1 MILNLEREEK
11 QGKSENDNNRQ
22 LKGLV
27 CLVTGASRGIGR
39 AIAMA
44 VSDAGAAVAINYHHS
59 EMAALALKEELTANG
74 KQVIAVKA
82 DVSNAKM
89 VDDMFLQIEDQLGA
103 VDLLVNN
110 AGIAFKALLTDT
122 SNEDWARLLDVNLTG
137 PFLCSRRALPSMI
150 RKRFGRIV
158 NIASMQG
165 VCGASCE
172 AAYAASKGGLIALS
186 KSLAAEV
193 GPSGITVNAI
203 APGPVFTE
211 MLCQDLDE
219 GELADLL
226 SLLPVGRWGQ
236 PEDIARACLFLLSP
250 QNSFVNGSVLVLD
263 GGWKA

>member
-1 MILNLEREEK
+1 MTT
-11 QGKSENDNNRQ
+11 SAT

-27 CLVTGASRGIGR
+27 CLITGASRGIGR
-39 AIAMA
+39 AIARA
-44 VSDAGAAVAINYHHS
+44 VSGAGAAVAVNYHQS
-59 EMAALALKEELTANG
+59 EQAALTLEDEL
-74 KQVIAVKA
+74 IAGGAQAMAIKA
-82 DVSNAKM
+82 DVSNGRL
-89 VDDMFLQIEDQLGA
+89 VEDMFLRVEDRLGP

-110 AGIAFKALLTDT
+110 AGIAFKGLLTDT
-122 SNEDWARLLDVNLTG
+122 RDEDWARLMAVNLTG
-137 PFLCSRRALPSMI
+137 PFLCSRRALPAMI
-150 RKRFGRIV
+150 SKRFGRIV

-186 KSLAAEV
+186 KSLASEV

-203 APGPVFTE
+203 APGPVLTD
-211 MLCQDLDE
+211 MLCRDMDE
-219 GELADLL
+219 GEMGDLL

-250 QNSFVNGSVLVLD
+250 QNSFVNGSVLALD